1 MSPDEFRN
9 EMDLLQAAI
18 KANNALVAQTLAEHG
33 RTQQRIDGVVAS
45 LRQGL
50 REDITLVI
58 QPVLDKVDSH
68 GKKIDDHETRIR
80 GLEKSGTKRDVILG
94 GAAGMMGGI
103 AGLGISAVIESVKAV
118 LKIKGG
124 P

>member
-1 MSPDEFRN
+1 MTEEQFRIEIEAIRGSIAVTNRLVEMSLN
-9 EMDLLQAAI
+9 EH
-18 KANNALVAQTLAEHG
+18 T
-33 RTQQRIDGVVAS
+33 RTQGRVDSVVS
-45 LRQGL
+45 SVRDGL
-50 REDITLVI
+50 REDIELVI
-58 QPVLDKVDSH
+58 RPALEKLDSH

-94 GAAGMMGGI
+94 GAAGMMGGV
-103 AGLGISAVIESVKAV
+103 AGLGIGAVIEAVKAL